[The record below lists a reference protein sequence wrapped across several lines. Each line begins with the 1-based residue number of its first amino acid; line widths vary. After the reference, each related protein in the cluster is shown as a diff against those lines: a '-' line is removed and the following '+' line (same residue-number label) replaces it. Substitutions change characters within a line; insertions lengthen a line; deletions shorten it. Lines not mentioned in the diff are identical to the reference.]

1 MIRQLALRERVQPAG
16 KISHENVFFRQDGSP
31 IRNLMTPYDCRRWT
45 LKGLKSRYR
54 PPYNARQSWV
64 SWLLMI
70 GKNLLWVANNHRHSV
85 PTMPTDYA
93 AWIEGVAKDAGRY
106 RPLRRLASVMG
117 AGGRPGLEITT
128 RSEKTSSMIFRPPS
142 SYCRCATA
150 FTSASRNAS
159 TGYSSIRT
167 RFKPTTFIGW
177 RVLRS
182 IKCPDEQQRA

>member
-93 AWIEGVAKDAGRY
+93 AWIEGVAKDADIDAIKRGDGIASVRVHGRARSL
-106 RPLRRLASVMG
+106 RPLCSPKVPR
-117 AGGRPGLEITT
+117 I
-128 RSEKTSSMIFRPPS
+128 
-142 SYCRCATA
+142 C
-150 FTSASRNAS
+150 
-159 TGYSSIRT
+159 
-167 RFKPTTFIGW
+167 
-177 RVLRS
+177 
-182 IKCPDEQQRA
+182 Q